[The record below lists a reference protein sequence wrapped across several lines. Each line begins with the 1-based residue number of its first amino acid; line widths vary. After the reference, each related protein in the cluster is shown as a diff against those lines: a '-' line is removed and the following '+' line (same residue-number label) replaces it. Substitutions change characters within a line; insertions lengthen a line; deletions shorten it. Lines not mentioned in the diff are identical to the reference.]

1 MKRGLRPHSK
11 ANLTFFVYEK
21 TKKTFLLFNNK
32 NGQPILGH
40 DISHPDKRQSQE
52 HITTM
57 KRHINFD
64 KYYS

>member
-40 DISHPDKRQSQE
+40 DKTTQQE
-52 HITTM
+52 
-57 KRHINFD
+57 
-64 KYYS
+64 

>member
-40 DISHPDKRQSQE
+40 D
-52 HITTM
+52 TTTQQTLNQQN
-57 KRHINFD
+57 NF
-64 KYYS
+64 